1 VVGYFLKVE
10 LDGINSTIELAPC
23 SETHTFPFLS
33 TAIPTGETSETE
45 DVNSWK
51 LRDAKSNRAILL
63 AKLSVTYR
71 YDVPFWKAIS
81 AGPEFEVGR
90 VNFVI

>member
-1 VVGYFLKVE
+1 MVGYFLKVE

-51 LRDAKSNRAILL
+51 
-63 AKLSVTYR
+63 
-71 YDVPFWKAIS
+71 P
-81 AGPEFEVGR
+81 
-90 VNFVI
+90 